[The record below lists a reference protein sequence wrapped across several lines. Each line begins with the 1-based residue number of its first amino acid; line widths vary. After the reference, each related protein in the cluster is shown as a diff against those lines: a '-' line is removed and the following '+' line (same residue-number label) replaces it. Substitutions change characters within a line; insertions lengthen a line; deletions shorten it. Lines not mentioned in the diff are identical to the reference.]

1 MAKNYELTQAGNL
14 DQLQNNSYLLPD
26 SGKTIPGKMFLNDA
40 IKLTGCEISFNAFLP
55 GQFVPFNHKHTN
67 YEETYIFLSGEGE
80 CEIDGELVKVSEGSV
95 INMQP
100 EAVRNV
106 CNTSKDTIL
115 NFIVIQTV
123 KDSMN
128 SSVLTQD
135 GIGVSSREAW

>member
-1 MAKNYELTQAGNL
+1 MKNYELTQVGNL
-14 DQLQNNSYLLPD
+14 DQLQNKSFLLPD
-26 SGKTIPGKMFLNDA
+26 SGKTIPGKMFVNDA
-40 IKLTGCEISFNAFLP
+40 IQLSGCEISFNAFLP
-55 GQFVPFNHKHTN
+55 GQFVPFNHKHIKH
-67 YEETYIFLSGEGE
+67 EETFIFLSGEGE
-80 CEIDGELVKVSEGSV
+80 CEIDGEVIKVGEGSV

-106 CNTSKDTIL
+106 CNTSKDSIL

-135 GIGVSSREAW
+135 GIGISSRETW